1 MMHNPHTPQ
10 HIAFIM
16 DGNGR
21 WAQARNLPRI
31 KGHEAGAETIRKITT
46 FCAEN
51 PMIETATFY
60 AFSTENWKRPK
71 TEIRFLMQLLL
82 RYLKKE
88 RHTLRKHNIRFKAIG
103 ALDAFTAEIREQIDA
118 LEEETK
124 HNTALTQIMALN
136 YGGRLE
142 ITEAANRLIAQGKRQ
157 LTSEMLSEALQTPY
171 SELDIM
177 VRTGGEMRLSNF
189 LLWQSSYAE
198 LFFTETMWPDFNEAE
213 LSKILKAY
221 EGRERRFGAIHA

>member
-1 MMHNPHTPQ
+1 MMHNPHAPR

-21 WAQARNLPRI
+21 WAQARKLPRV

-46 FCAEN
+46 FCAKD
-51 PMIETATFY
+51 PRIETATFY

-71 TEIRFLMQLLL
+71 SEVVFLMRLLL
-82 RYLKKE
+82 RYLKGE
-88 RHTLRKHNIRFKAIG
+88 RETFMRHNIRFLAIG
-103 ALDAFTAEIREQIDA
+103 DTDAFSDDIRNEIAA

-124 HNTALTQIMALN
+124 DHTALTQVLALN

-142 ITEAANRLIAQGKRQ
+142 ITEAANRLIARGEQT
-157 LTSEMLSEALQTPY
+157 LTREMLSEALQTPY

-198 LFFTETMWPDFNEAE
+198 LFFTETMWPDFDEAE
-213 LSKILKAY
+213 LSKILEAY